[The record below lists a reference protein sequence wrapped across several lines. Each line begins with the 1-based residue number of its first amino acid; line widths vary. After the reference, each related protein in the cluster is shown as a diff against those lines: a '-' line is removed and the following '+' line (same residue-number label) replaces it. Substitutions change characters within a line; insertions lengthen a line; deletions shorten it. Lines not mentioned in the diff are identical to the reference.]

1 MSTGWRCSGRPCR
14 DWGEW
19 PNLSSATN
27 VGAPSLRFF
36 PSQGWDTTNPN
47 QRAFL
52 LSGTDNRRYPYR
64 RQKTLKTATFST
76 PYVLSL
82 LIFDCFTESWFNS
95 LQPYAQKW
103 NLVNSQFAK
112 FDIKKGY
119 TLDEMQPLKRTF
131 SGVDAPFKRTFSAA
145 AEPPGPTFLSSFQR
159 AYRNRLDG
167 SSEKICPSRICTT
180 RCAYSAISGSCVTST
195 IVFPL
200 ACRLSNRAMISVPV
214 FESRFPVGSSA
225 RMIEIGRAHV

>member
-27 VGAPSLRFF
+27 VGAPSLRFFPSQGWDTTNPNQRAFLLSGTDNRRYPYRRQKTLNSATYVGAPSLRFF

-119 TLDEMQPLKRTF
+119 TLD
-131 SGVDAPFKRTFSAA
+131 
-145 AEPPGPTFLSSFQR
+145 
-159 AYRNRLDG
+159 
-167 SSEKICPSRICTT
+167 
-180 RCAYSAISGSCVTST
+180 
-195 IVFPL
+195 
-200 ACRLSNRAMISVPV
+200 
-214 FESRFPVGSSA
+214 
-225 RMIEIGRAHV
+225 